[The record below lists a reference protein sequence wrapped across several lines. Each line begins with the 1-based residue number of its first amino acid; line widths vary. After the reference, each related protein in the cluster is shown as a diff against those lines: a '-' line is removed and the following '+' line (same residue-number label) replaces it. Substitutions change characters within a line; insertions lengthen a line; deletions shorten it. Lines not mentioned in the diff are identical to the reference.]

1 MLEKLRVEVHKPT
14 KLKARQIFVNLDT
27 YQPFINWLSTMQKMT
42 EAQYDE
48 LEDA

>member
-14 KLKARQIFVNLDT
+14 KMTARQIFVTPDT
-27 YQPFINWLSTMQKMT
+27 YQPFINWLSNIQKMT
-42 EAQYDE
+42 EAQYDD